1 MIHGATFAS
10 RFLEALQPTLFAF
23 YGTPGREV
31 IEAAAPFN
39 PIVMKLASG
48 VMR

>member
-10 RFLEALQPTLFAF
+10 RFLEALQPTRFAF